1 MASPRTAL
9 VVCGGGKLHA
19 EASPAWIPPD
29 VVIAADGGADEAFVQ
44 GWSIDAVVG
53 DMDSITPSGLARAEA
68 EGARIQRHPKDKDR
82 TDLELAIDE
91 AVAIGVERVL
101 VVGGGEGRADFVFAD
116 PLILAAER
124 FSGVEIDG
132 VFGHAT
138 MHVVRRERALTGTPG
153 ELISLV
159 AVTGVA
165 RGVHTSGFRWN
176 LNGEDLLPGS
186 GRGLSNRFISAAAW
200 IGINHGVVLAIRP
213 GETADAR
220 V

>member
-9 VVCGGGKLHA
+9 VVCGGGELHA
-19 EASPAWIPPD
+19 DASPAWVPFD

-44 GWSIDAVVG
+44 GWSVDAVVG

-68 EGARIQRHPKDKDR
+68 ESARILRYPEDKDR

-91 AVAIGVERVL
+91 AVALGVERIL
-101 VVGGGEGRADFVFAD
+101 VVGGGEGRADFVFAN
-116 PLILAAER
+116 PLVLAAER

-138 MHVVRRERALTGTPG
+138 VHVIRDERALTGTPG
-153 ELISLV
+153 ELISLA
-159 AVTGVA
+159 AVTGTA
-165 RGVHTSGFRWN
+165 RGVRTSGFRWN
-176 LNGEDLLPGS
+176 MIGEDLIAAS
-186 GRGLSNRFISAAAW
+186 GRGLSNRFTGAAAW
-200 IGINHGVVLAIRP
+200 IGVDEGVVLAIRP